1 MPSRFC
7 TYNLNNI
14 DAIHQLQSLPEHVRR
29 AIPVVGRVFPFR
41 TNNYVVNELIDWGHA
56 EEDPLFRLN
65 FPSREMLLP
74 HHYAMI
80 QNQLL
85 NGSSKAE
92 LLQTIQAIRR
102 GLNPYSVDNMDD
114 IMPAINGRKHR
125 GIVHSYPET
134 VLFFPAEGQ
143 MCHAHCTFCFRWIQ
157 FVGED
162 EEIFTSMD
170 VDSLVGYVSQRKGI
184 NDILFT
190 GGDPL
195 FMKAEVLSAYV
206 DRILEADIPHLTSL
220 RFGTKSISYWPYR
233 FLTDPDADDLL
244 RIFERII
251 AKGKHVAVVANINH
265 PRELATEA
273 VKKAIARILS
283 TGAVIRTQSPLL
295 RHINDKAEIW
305 ATLWQEEV
313 RLGLVPYYQFVV
325 RDTGARHY
333 FARPLVEAVEIFRN
347 AYRQV
352 SGICRT
358 VRGPCMSTPWGKVEV
373 LDVGEVE
380 GEKGIMLRYLQS
392 PQQDHVLKTFYAKYD
407 EKAEW
412 FTELKPLRPEDK
424 VFFQE

>member
-1 MPSRFC
+1 
-7 TYNLNNI
+7 
-14 DAIHQLQSLPEHVRR
+14 
-29 AIPVVGRVFPFR
+29 
-41 TNNYVVNELIDWGHA
+41 VNELIDWANA

-65 FPSREMLLP
+65 FPCREMLLP
-74 HHYAMI
+74 HHFGMI

-85 NGSSKAE
+85 NGSPKAE
-92 LLQTIQAIRR
+92 LVQTIQAIRR
-102 GLNPYSVDNMDD
+102 GLNPYSVVNMDD
-114 IMPAINGRKHR
+114 TMPAINGRKHR

-157 FVGED
+157 FVGDD

-170 VDSLVGYVSQRKGI
+170 VDSLVEYVSQRPGI
-184 NDILFT
+184 NDVLFT

-195 FMKAEVLSAYV
+195 FMKAEVLSSYV
-206 DRILEADIPHLTSL
+206 DRILEADIHHLTSL

-295 RHINDKAEIW
+295 RHINDNPETW

-333 FARPLVEAVEIFRN
+333 FAMPLVEAVEIFRN

-380 GEKGIMLRYLQS
+380 GEKGILLRYLQS

-407 EKAEW
+407 EQAEW
-412 FTELKPLRPEDK
+412 FTELQPLRPEDK